1 MVEFKLS
8 MKISKSIDTVKSSEI
23 VAAKINAIAI
33 IFAAIIG
40 GICTIIANLH

>member
-1 MVEFKLS
+1 
-8 MKISKSIDTVKSSEI
+8 MKKSKSINTVKSSEI